1 MINLRISIFIICLS
15 TVHLANAQVD
25 SLRVYKEINKINL
38 RKTISAPIILGGAGL
53 LAISD
58 IDIIGRADLY
68 EERNEKFST
77 FRSHA
82 DDYMQYAPIAG
93 VVALNGLGIKGQ
105 HDFATQMWLL
115 TKSELLMMTF
125 VFPLKKFTSVPRP
138 DTGMPNSFPSGH
150 TAQAF
155 VAATFM
161 HKEYGKQNPLY
172 SVLAYGTA
180 TSVGVLRMMNNRHW
194 STDVLVGAGIGILST
209 NLVYFFH
216 DQKRLRRSKIM
227 AVPTY
232 QDKNIGINAIISLN

>member
-1 MINLRISIFIICLS
+1 MINLRISIFIICLGV
-15 TVHLANAQVD
+15 THLVNAQVD
-25 SLRVYKEINKINL
+25 SVLVNNEINKINL
-38 RKTISAPIILGGAGL
+38 RKAIKAPIVLGAAGW
-53 LAISD
+53 LAIAD
-58 IDIIGRADLY
+58 IDFIGRADLY

-93 VVALNGLGIKGQ
+93 VLALNALGIRGQ
-105 HDFATQMWLL
+105 HNFTTQMWLL
-115 TKSELLMMTF
+115 AKSEMLMTAI
-125 VFPLKKFTSVPRP
+125 VFPLKKFTAIPRP

-155 VAATFM
+155 VAATFL

-180 TSVGVLRMMNNRHW
+180 ASVGVLRMMNNRHW

-209 NLVYFFH
+209 NMVYFFH
-216 DQKRLRRSKIM
+216 NKKRMKKSGIM
-227 AVPTY
+227 AVPVY
-232 QDKNIGINAIISLN
+232 KNKSIGINAIISLN

>member
-1 MINLRISIFIICLS
+1 MINLRISVFIICLGAA
-15 TVHLANAQVD
+15 HLVNAQED
-25 SLRVYKEINKINL
+25 SVRLKKEINKVAL
-38 RKTISAPIILGGAGL
+38 RKATKAPIVLGGAGL
-53 LAISD
+53 LAVAD
-58 IDIIGRADLY
+58 IDFIGRADLY

-93 VVALNGLGIKGQ
+93 VLALNALGVKGQ
-105 HDFATQMWLL
+105 HNFTTQMWLL
-115 TKSELLMMTF
+115 AKSEMLMTAI
-125 VFPLKKFTSVPRP
+125 VFPLKKFTAIPRP

-161 HKEYGKQNPLY
+161 HKEYGKQNPLF

-216 DQKRLRRSKIM
+216 DKKKLKRSKIM

-232 QDKNIGINAIISLN
+232 QDKSIGINAIISLH